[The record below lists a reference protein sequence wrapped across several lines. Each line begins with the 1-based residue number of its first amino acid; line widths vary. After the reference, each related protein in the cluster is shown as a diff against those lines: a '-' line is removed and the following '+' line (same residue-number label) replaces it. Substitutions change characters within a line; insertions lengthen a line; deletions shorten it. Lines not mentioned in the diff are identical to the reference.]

1 MKFLFL
7 VFFFTSNVLAQ
18 ELKDFQLPT
27 YSTNEMYY
35 FSAKNLKNKVVINF
49 WATWCTSCIQEIPLL
64 EKLKKDNPKV
74 EFIAIS
80 AGDKPNKIKKFI
92 DKYKFSYN
100 ILMDS
105 DNSFSKSIGV
115 INLPQTMVIE
125 PGGKIIYH
133 KDVPPEKL

>member
-1 MKFLFL
+1 MKFFILI
-7 VFFFTSNVLAQ
+7 FTFISNVYAQ
-18 ELKDFQLPT
+18 DLKDFELPT
-27 YSTNEMYY
+27 YSSNEIYK
-35 FSAKNLKNKVVINF
+35 FSAKNLKNKLVINF

-64 EKLKKDNPKV
+64 EKLKADNPTV

-92 DKYKFSYN
+92 EKHKFTYK

-105 DNSFSKSIGV
+105 DNSFSKSIRV

-133 KDVPPEKL
+133 KEVPPEKL